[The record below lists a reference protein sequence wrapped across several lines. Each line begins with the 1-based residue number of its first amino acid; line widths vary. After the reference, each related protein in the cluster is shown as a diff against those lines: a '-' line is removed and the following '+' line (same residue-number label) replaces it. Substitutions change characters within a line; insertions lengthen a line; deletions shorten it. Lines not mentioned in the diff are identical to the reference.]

1 MAEELLISEFMYDLP
16 NDRIA
21 KFPVKPR
28 DHARLLQWKNGS
40 IDHHHFFDLPEILP
54 KNALLVVNRSRVIA
68 ARLILRRK
76 SGAKVEVF
84 LLKPSEIAT
93 EEAMQ
98 AHGTLTWEAMVG
110 NRKRWAEDES
120 LLLDGPVPA
129 RFFWVNKNL
138 NLVGVELTNPK
149 HRFKDLVNQAGKM
162 PLPPYLNREAVDSDK
177 EDYQTVYSKEEGS
190 VAAPTAGLHFTDEIL
205 VRLKDKGIK
214 MQSLVLHVGAGTFQ
228 PVTTENAKEHHMHT
242 ESFRVEAEVLQTLAT
257 HQGPIIPV
265 GTTALRTLESMFW
278 AAQLNSTSIPSH
290 APYEQKIRFASR
302 QDAMLH
308 LLQKYPSG
316 ITGDTS
322 IYIYPG
328 YKTQMADAI
337 ITNFHQPGSTLMLLI
352 AALVGDAWKNI
363 YQEALNNSYR
373 FLSYGD
379 ASLLWRGE

>member
-190 VAAPTAGLHFTDEIL
+190 VAAPTAGLHFTDEVIAQ
-205 VRLKDKGIK
+205 LKDKGIR

-228 PVTTENAKEHHMHT
+228 PVTTENAKEHHMHN

>member
-28 DHARLLQWKNGS
+28 DHARLLQWKNSS
-40 IDHHHFFDLPEILP
+40 IDHHHFFDLPKILP
-54 KNALLVVNRSRVIA
+54 ENALLVVNRSRVIA
-68 ARLILRRK
+68 ARLILYRK

-149 HRFKDLVNQAGKM
+149 HRFKDLVDQAGKM

-190 VAAPTAGLHFTDEIL
+190 VAAPTAGLHFTDEVIA
-205 VRLKDKGIK
+205 RLKDKGIN

-228 PVTTENAKEHHMHT
+228 PVTTENAKDHHMHT
-242 ESFRVEAEVLQTLAT
+242 ESFRVEAEVLKTLAT

-308 LLQKYPSG
+308 LLQKYPTG

>member
-40 IDHHHFFDLPEILP
+40 IDHHHFFDLPQILP
-54 KNALLVVNRSRVIA
+54 QNALLVVNRSRVIA

-98 AHGTLTWEAMVG
+98 AHGILTWEAMVG

-149 HRFKDLVNQAGKM
+149 HRFKDLVDQAGKM

-177 EDYQTVYSKEEGS
+177 VDYQTVYSKEEGS
-190 VAAPTAGLHFTDEIL
+190 VAAPTAGLHFTEEVIA
-205 VRLKDKGIK
+205 RLKDKGIS

-228 PVTTENAKEHHMHT
+228 PVTTENAKDHHMHT
-242 ESFRVEAEVLQTLAT
+242 ESFRVEAEVLRTLAT

-265 GTTALRTLESMFW
+265 GTTALRTLESLFW
-278 AAQLNSTSIPSH
+278 AAQLDRLSIPSH
-290 APYEQKIRFASR
+290 APYQQKIRRASR
-302 QDAMLH
+302 QEAMHH
-308 LLQKYPSG
+308 LLQKYPTG

-352 AALVGDAWKNI
+352 AALVGDAWKSI
-363 YQEALNNSYR
+363 YTEALTNSYR

>member
-265 GTTALRTLESMFW
+265 GTTALRTLESIFW

-337 ITNFHQPGSTLMLLI
+337 ITNFHQPGSTLMVLI

>member
-1 MAEELLISEFMYDLP
+1 MDEELLISEFMYDLP

>member
-40 IDHHHFFDLPEILP
+40 IDHHHFFDLPKILP
-54 KNALLVVNRSRVIA
+54 ENALLVVNRSRVIA
-68 ARLILRRK
+68 ARLILHRK

-149 HRFKDLVNQAGKM
+149 HRFKDLVDQAGKM

-190 VAAPTAGLHFTDEIL
+190 VAAPTAGLHFTDEVIAQ
-205 VRLKDKGIK
+205 LKDKGIR

-228 PVTTENAKEHHMHT
+228 PVTTENAKDHHMHT
-242 ESFRVEAEVLQTLAT
+242 ESFRVEAEVLKTLAT

-308 LLQKYPSG
+308 LLQKYPTG
-316 ITGDTS
+316 ITGETS

>member
-228 PVTTENAKEHHMHT
+228 PVTTENAKDHHMHT

>member
-54 KNALLVVNRSRVIA
+54 QNTLLVVNRSRVIA

-190 VAAPTAGLHFTDEIL
+190 VAAPTAGLHFTDEVIA
-205 VRLKDKGIK
+205 RLKDKGIN

-228 PVTTENAKEHHMHT
+228 PVTTENAKDHHMHT